1 MTIRHNSRS
10 ALFRSPFGAV
20 PCNTAVRLSCQV
32 DSCQAQETTCTLRIW
47 VDGEGETLVAMDRG
61 ENGLF
66 STTFTRDEPAIVWY
80 SFIICQADGTEV
92 RIGAPAGAQ
101 GGEGVVY
108 SYTEVPSFQ
117 LTVYQP
123 RRQRPAWYENG
134 IAYQI
139 FPDRF
144 ARDAAW
150 RERTAAECAKPR
162 RGSTKHLIEDWSTPP
177 THSRNPDG
185 SITSWDFY
193 GGSLKGI
200 EEKLPHLS
208 EMGITAI
215 YLNPIFEAV
224 SNHRYDTAN
233 YLHIDPMLGTDEDFR
248 DLCQAAHEHGIGI
261 ILDGVFNHT
270 GDDSIYFN
278 RYENYP
284 APGAWQG
291 GTSPWKDAF
300 NFNEDGTYEC
310 WWGLTNMP
318 ALNENSPA
326 VRELLLGKDG
336 VIRHWLRMGADGWRL
351 DVADELTDG
360 FIAEIKRAA
369 TAEKP
374 DALVLGEV
382 WEDASN
388 KISYGNLRRYL
399 LGDELDAAMNYPFR
413 DMVIGFLTGA
423 EGIDAYRAAETIE
436 SQSENY
442 PAEALRCSLNLLSS
456 HDRARIISVLGGM
469 DNPDGIPENERA
481 TWRLSGDKLGLA
493 KGRFWL
499 AALMQ
504 MTYPGVPCVY
514 YGDEAGLQGATDP
527 GNRSTYPWGHE
538 DLDFEAMIKN
548 AASLRRSMPLLGTA
562 SIEAR
567 ALDADVLM
575 YTRHGAHN
583 EHVSMLINRD
593 SCNTHTVRIPF
604 MGEAATDLI
613 SGHTLR
619 ADVDGMT
626 TVTLYPLGSAAV
638 YFHSR
643 ERLQKPLYHG
653 WGVMCHVTSI
663 PCEGK
668 PGTLGAPARRFVD
681 YLQEMGASYW
691 QVLPLNP
698 TDEHRSPYAGPS
710 AFAGNID
717 LLEEDC
723 AALQKQYRAFI
734 ANDGEH
740 QADFRAFAERASA
753 WLDPYCA
760 FAAVKDVHD
769 GASRHTWEEKLARYD
784 VAILDDPVYRERA
797 RFHAFAQYRFD
808 CEWRELK
815 RYANERGIRI
825 IGDIPMYV
833 SDDSADT
840 WSEPEM
846 FQLDAAGLPAEIA
859 GTPPDRFSE
868 TGQVWGNPTFRW
880 RHMHDDGYV
889 WWTERLRR
897 SLDLYDEVRLD
908 HFLGFQSYFSIPA
921 GMTGSA
927 GRWIPGPGLELFER
941 IHQKLGPLPFIAE
954 DLGYLTP
961 AVRALKAQCGFPG
974 MDVLEFSDDDPRFS
988 MPDNPA
994 NVVYTSTHDTSTLMG
1009 WVKSRWF
1016 ANASENDPELQQTA
1030 LDMIER
1036 AFKSSS
1042 PLVMLTLQDV
1052 ILRGDDAR
1060 MNVPGTT
1067 GGNWS
1072 WQATQKE
1079 LDASIERMKEVAV
1092 RCGRALM

>member
-1 MTIRHNSRS
+1 MRGVAAIRLRAPLACIFLYTRTLAFVHSSKKRQSMVFRHNSRS
-10 ALFRSPFGAV
+10 PQFRTPFGAV
-20 PCNTAVRLSCQV
+20 ACNTPVRLSCQV
-32 DSCQAQETTCTLRIW
+32 KGNKSHEVACILRLWI
-47 VDGEGETLVAMDRG
+47 DGEGETLLDMDRDKEG
-61 ENGLF
+61 MF
-66 STTFTRDEPAIVWY
+66 STTITRDTPAIVWY
-80 SFIICQADGTEV
+80 SFIIRQPGGQEL
-92 RIGAPAGAQ
+92 RIGAPQGSR

-108 SYTEVPSFQ
+108 DYAEVPSFQ

-123 RRQRPAWYENG
+123 RRQRPTWYENG

-177 THSRNPDG
+177 TYSRNPDG

-208 EMGITAI
+208 EMGITTI

-248 DLCQAAHEHGIGI
+248 DLCQAAQRAWHRYHSRWR
-261 ILDGVFNHT
+261 LNHT
-270 GDDSIYFN
+270 GDDSIYISN
-278 RYENYP
+278 RCENYP
-284 APGAWQG
+284 LWRLARWGFTLERRLQLQRRRDLRVLVGRNQHAGAQRKLPRC
-291 GTSPWKDAF
+291 SRAI
-300 NFNEDGTYEC
+300 
-310 WWGLTNMP
+310 
-318 ALNENSPA
+318 AA
-326 VRELLLGKDG
+326 GKDG

-369 TAEKP
+369 TTEKP

-423 EGIDAYRAAETIE
+423 EGIDAYRAAEIIE

-469 DNPDGIPENERA
+469 ENPDSIPENERA
-481 TWRLSGDKLGLA
+481 TWHLPDDKLGLA

-499 AALMQ
+499 ATLMQ

-538 DLDFEAMIKN
+538 DLDFQAMIKN
-548 AASLRRSMPLLGTA
+548 AASLRRSMPLLGIA

-575 YTRHGAHN
+575 YSRGKTQC
-583 EHVSMLINRD
+583 ECLSMLINRD

-613 SGHTLR
+613 SGRTLC

-643 ERLQKPLYHG
+643 ERLQKPLCHG

-668 PGTLGAPARRFVD
+668 PGTLGAPAS
-681 YLQEMGASYW
+681 LC
-691 QVLPLNP
+691 
-698 TDEHRSPYAGPS
+698 RS
-710 AFAGNID
+710 FAGNGRI
-717 LLEEDC
+717 
-723 AALQKQYRAFI
+723 
-734 ANDGEH
+734 
-740 QADFRAFAERASA
+740 
-753 WLDPYCA
+753 
-760 FAAVKDVHD
+760 V
-769 GASRHTWEEKLARYD
+769 LA
-784 VAILDDPVYRERA
+784 
-797 RFHAFAQYRFD
+797 
-808 CEWRELK
+808 
-815 RYANERGIRI
+815 
-825 IGDIPMYV
+825 
-833 SDDSADT
+833 
-840 WSEPEM
+840 
-846 FQLDAAGLPAEIA
+846 
-859 GTPPDRFSE
+859 
-868 TGQVWGNPTFRW
+868 
-880 RHMHDDGYV
+880 
-889 WWTERLRR
+889 
-897 SLDLYDEVRLD
+897 
-908 HFLGFQSYFSIPA
+908 
-921 GMTGSA
+921 GSA
-927 GRWIPGPGLELFER
+927 PQSNR
-941 IHQKLGPLPFIAE
+941 
-954 DLGYLTP
+954 
-961 AVRALKAQCGFPG
+961 
-974 MDVLEFSDDDPRFS
+974 
-988 MPDNPA
+988 
-994 NVVYTSTHDTSTLMG
+994 
-1009 WVKSRWF
+1009 
-1016 ANASENDPELQQTA
+1016 
-1030 LDMIER
+1030 
-1036 AFKSSS
+1036 
-1042 PLVMLTLQDV
+1042 
-1052 ILRGDDAR
+1052 
-1060 MNVPGTT
+1060 
-1067 GGNWS
+1067 
-1072 WQATQKE
+1072 
-1079 LDASIERMKEVAV
+1079 
-1092 RCGRALM
+1092 

>member
-1 MTIRHNSRS
+1 MTFRHNSRS
-10 ALFRSPFGAV
+10 SQFRSPFGAV
-20 PCNTAVRLSCQV
+20 PCNTTVRLSCQV

-47 VDGEGETLVAMDRG
+47 IDGEGETLIAMDRG
-61 ENGLF
+61 ESGMF
-66 STTFTRDEPAIVWY
+66 STTFTRDTPAIVWY

-101 GGEGVVY
+101 GGEGIVY
-108 SYTEVPSFQ
+108 DYTEVPSFQ

-177 THSRNPDG
+177 TYSRNPDG

-291 GTSPWKDAF
+291 ETSPWKDAF

-310 WWGLTNMP
+310 WWGVTNMP

-369 TAEKP
+369 TIEKP

-423 EGIDAYRAAETIE
+423 EGIDAYRAAEIIE

-469 DNPDGIPENERA
+469 DSPDGIPENERA
-481 TWRLSGDKLGLA
+481 TWCLSDDKLGLA

-499 AALMQ
+499 ATLMQ

-538 DLDFEAMIKN
+538 DLDFQAMIKTLPLF
-548 AASLRRSMPLLGTA
+548 AGLCRYLEPHRLRLELSMPTSSCTRGTA
-562 SIEAR
+562 
-567 ALDADVLM
+567 
-575 YTRHGAHN
+575 
-583 EHVSMLINRD
+583 
-593 SCNTHTVRIPF
+593 
-604 MGEAATDLI
+604 
-613 SGHTLR
+613 
-619 ADVDGMT
+619 
-626 TVTLYPLGSAAV
+626 
-638 YFHSR
+638 
-643 ERLQKPLYHG
+643 
-653 WGVMCHVTSI
+653 
-663 PCEGK
+663 
-668 PGTLGAPARRFVD
+668 
-681 YLQEMGASYW
+681 
-691 QVLPLNP
+691 
-698 TDEHRSPYAGPS
+698 
-710 AFAGNID
+710 
-717 LLEEDC
+717 
-723 AALQKQYRAFI
+723 
-734 ANDGEH
+734 
-740 QADFRAFAERASA
+740 
-753 WLDPYCA
+753 
-760 FAAVKDVHD
+760 
-769 GASRHTWEEKLARYD
+769 
-784 VAILDDPVYRERA
+784 
-797 RFHAFAQYRFD
+797 
-808 CEWRELK
+808 
-815 RYANERGIRI
+815 
-825 IGDIPMYV
+825 
-833 SDDSADT
+833 
-840 WSEPEM
+840 
-846 FQLDAAGLPAEIA
+846 
-859 GTPPDRFSE
+859 
-868 TGQVWGNPTFRW
+868 
-880 RHMHDDGYV
+880 
-889 WWTERLRR
+889 
-897 SLDLYDEVRLD
+897 
-908 HFLGFQSYFSIPA
+908 
-921 GMTGSA
+921 
-927 GRWIPGPGLELFER
+927 
-941 IHQKLGPLPFIAE
+941 
-954 DLGYLTP
+954 LT
-961 AVRALKAQCGFPG
+961 
-974 MDVLEFSDDDPRFS
+974 
-988 MPDNPA
+988 
-994 NVVYTSTHDTSTLMG
+994 TST
-1009 WVKSRWF
+1009 
-1016 ANASENDPELQQTA
+1016 
-1030 LDMIER
+1030 
-1036 AFKSSS
+1036 
-1042 PLVMLTLQDV
+1042 
-1052 ILRGDDAR
+1052 
-1060 MNVPGTT
+1060 
-1067 GGNWS
+1067 
-1072 WQATQKE
+1072 
-1079 LDASIERMKEVAV
+1079 
-1092 RCGRALM
+1092 